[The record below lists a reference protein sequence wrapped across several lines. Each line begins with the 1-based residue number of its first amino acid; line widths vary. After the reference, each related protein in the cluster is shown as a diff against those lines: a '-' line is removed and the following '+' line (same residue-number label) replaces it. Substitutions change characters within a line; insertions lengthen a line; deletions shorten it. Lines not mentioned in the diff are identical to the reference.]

1 MLTSIGESVE
11 SVSKKKC
18 KAKVGRICRNGRLQK
33 RKFIYCYKEILVTP
47 KIGYFSPELCPN
59 LWTEKISPRQ
69 VGCVVNRTCMLTAPA
84 TIDASWLDAHSL
96 LHVGRL

>member
-18 KAKVGRICRNGRLQK
+18 KATVGRICRNGRLQK

-47 KIGYFSPELCPN
+47 K
-59 LWTEKISPRQ
+59 
-69 VGCVVNRTCMLTAPA
+69 
-84 TIDASWLDAHSL
+84 
-96 LHVGRL
+96 

>member
-18 KAKVGRICRNGRLQK
+18 KATVGRICRNGRLQK

-59 LWTEKISPRQ
+59 LWTEENFAMSSRLCCQ
-69 VGCVVNRTCMLTAPA
+69 QNLHVDRTCDDRRFVA
-84 TIDASWLDAHSL
+84 
-96 LHVGRL
+96 GRT